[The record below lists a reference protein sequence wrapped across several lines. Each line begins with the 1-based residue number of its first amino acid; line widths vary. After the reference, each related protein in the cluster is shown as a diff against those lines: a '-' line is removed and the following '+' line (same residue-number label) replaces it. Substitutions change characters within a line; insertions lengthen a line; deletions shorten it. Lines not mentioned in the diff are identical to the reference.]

1 MIVELWVILG
11 FAGVGVILGSL
22 VWIFFKVADAID
34 RDINNWKEKNMD
46 LKNLLSRL
54 ALIEEQI
61 EKMREHLLILKRT
74 LYYYEQLEKQKG
86 HPPTQQEI
94 EDFFNEK

>member
-1 MIVELWVILG
+1 
-11 FAGVGVILGSL
+11 
-22 VWIFFKVADAID
+22 
-34 RDINNWKEKNMD
+34 MD